1 MALWPIAAEPG
12 VTVYTWP
19 ALATRSPISERLNRE
34 YREAG
39 LPVVSRGLFG
49 LMIFAFVATSVDYL
63 LAPSLLYGILPVLFP
78 ICGVCMLIALRMIRA
93 NKTLK
98 ALQLTLVGWWFLLI
112 GTLIISGFNTVL
124 SVTGV
129 AYAVGIMMALMFDT
143 PENVRRVGAI
153 SAACWLASVIIRVTL
168 NPVQVDSLG
177 EYTFL
182 LLVPAGIIVVM
193 SGAGQAAVWRREL
206 ALTLESEI
214 GRSLE
219 DKNMR
224 LLEARDEAVDAAYA
238 NRAKTAFMEHMS
250 HELRTPLNAIIG
262 YSEIVIEDAREA
274 GLDEVCRDIGH
285 TRTAGKHLLQLID
298 DILDITRVESGKIQ
312 FFPETFDV
320 KDMFEALVATVR
332 PRGVQ
337 AAVVLRRSYDPE
349 LGEMHGDVTRVRQVL
364 FNLLSNALKFT
375 EKGVVK
381 LTAERNVIDGVPWIC
396 VHVEDTGIGMTEPQM
411 ALIFEAFQQA
421 DQRIIRRFGGTGLG
435 LAITQRLCVMMGGR
449 VVVES
454 KLGVGSKFSAF
465 IPAHLS
471 VNNGGDVA
479 TQEGQ

>member
-1 MALWPIAAEPG
+1 M
-12 VTVYTWP
+12 YTWP

-39 LPVVSRGLFG
+39 LPAVSRGLLG
-49 LMIFAFVATSVDYL
+49 LMIFAFVVTSVDYL
-63 LAPSLLYGILPVLFP
+63 QAPSLLYGVLPALFP
-78 ICGVCMLIALRMIRA
+78 ICGVCTLIALRMIRA

-98 ALQLTLVGWWFLLI
+98 ALELTLLGWWFLLI
-112 GTLIISGFNTVL
+112 GTVIVSGFNTVL

-143 PENVRRVGAI
+143 PENVRRVGSI
-153 SAACWLASVIIRVTL
+153 SAACWLVSVIIRVTL
-168 NPVQVDSLG
+168 NPIEIDSLG
-177 EYTFL
+177 EYAFI
-182 LLVPAGIIVVM
+182 LLVPAGIIVVI
-193 SGAGQAAVWRREL
+193 SGAGQAAVWRREV
-206 ALTLESEI
+206 ALTLENDI

-224 LLEARDEAVDAAYA
+224 LVEARDEAVDAAYA

-262 YSEIVIEDAREA
+262 YSELVIEDAREA
-274 GLDEVCRDIGH
+274 GLDDVCNDIGH
-285 TRTAGKHLLQLID
+285 TRNAGIHLLQLID
-298 DILDITRVESGKIQ
+298 DILDITRVESGKIE
-312 FFPETFDV
+312 FTPETFDV
-320 KDMFEALVATVR
+320 KEMFEALVATLR
-332 PRGVQ
+332 PRGAA

-375 EKGVVK
+375 DAGVVK
-381 LTAERNVIDGVPWIC
+381 LSAERRMIDGVSWIC
-396 VHVEDTGIGMTEPQM
+396 IDVEDTGIGMTEPQM

-435 LAITQRLCVMMGGR
+435 LAITQKLCVMMGGR

-454 KLGVGSKFSAF
+454 ELGIGSKFSAF
-465 IPAHLS
+465 IPAHIS
-471 VNNGGDVA
+471 VNKGSDVS